1 MPVSLLPL
9 AVSSADLLRAVDA
22 GGWATRSEL
31 AQGVG
36 KAPNNISRD
45 LAGLERAGL
54 IEQDR
59 TSGAPRPLRLTALGH
74 EQLAAIGRA
83 EHGGDKRKPRGR
95 WPLDRIVRNPANR
108 VPLAE
113 NVAARADTI
122 EAAGDVLQE
131 VLLTPPDANGVRML
145 LAGEHRWLGALKL
158 QAEGR
163 LPPALEPGLPFRERE
178 ATDAERILIAIVEN
192 TQVALTPLQDAR
204 QLKAL
209 QDATGWSAREIA
221 KKTGRSPEG
230 SETGVRDVQS
240 KIKVAR
246 EATPEALAE
255 HEAGRLDWHQL
266 RETVMRPKPKA
277 DAQAQAPKDAAVGK
291 TEAADE
297 QPRDWPD
304 GLITETLETP
314 FAAEQGW
321 VEPLIRIQSVFGD
334 GDAYAWRWR
343 VLPTDGIARW
353 GSVAIGAVDD
363 RAAELRAAVRQIRT
377 NCRGHLPVPALT
389 WLDAL
394 LGPHVVD
401 GVDCFNASNAGE
413 RRRSLGWEPRHANHG
428 GAPRSE
434 PPPPPPAALQ
444 TRADDEDLPWDAKTS
459 EDVDEW
465 DRDHNARVADQAVL
479 RRAEDFVGGLTSGDA
494 EQARR
499 LLHQGIGVAGPFTAE
514 DGVIS
519 ADVAGKLQPQP
530 IITIDVNAE
539 WPPERA
545 QALALVVAW
554 ALQQR
559 FGPAEAA

>member
-22 GGWATRSEL
+22 GGWVTKSEL
-31 AQGVG
+31 AESVG
-36 KAPNNISRD
+36 KAPNNIARD

-59 TSGAPRPLRLTALGH
+59 SPDAPRPLRLTELGQ

-83 EHGGDKRKPRGR
+83 EHGGEKRKPRGR

-108 VPLAE
+108 VPLTE

-145 LAGEHRWLGALKL
+145 LAGEHRWLAALRL

-178 ATDAERILIAIVEN
+178 ATDAERILISIVEN

-204 QLKAL
+204 QLLAL
-209 QDATGWSAREIA
+209 QQATGWSAREIA

-266 RETVMRPKPKA
+266 RETVMQPKPKA
-277 DAQAQAPKDAAVGK
+277 ERQGDDEDQIPRFLRRLAEDDTMSSAPAAAPASPPPLPEVAPTPDPLVVNGIRYPNL
-291 TEAADE
+291 TRANEAK
-297 QPRDWPD
+297 
-304 GLITETLETP
+304 
-314 FAAEQGW
+314 
-321 VEPLIRIQSVFGD
+321 
-334 GDAYAWRWR
+334 
-343 VLPTDGIARW
+343 
-353 GSVAIGAVDD
+353 
-363 RAAELRAAVRQIRT
+363 RAAGIL
-377 NCRGHLPVPALT
+377 
-389 WLDAL
+389 
-394 LGPHVVD
+394 
-401 GVDCFNASNAGE
+401 
-413 RRRSLGWEPRHANHG
+413 PRHANHG
-428 GAPRSE
+428 GGARPT
-434 PPPPPPAALQ
+434 PPAPAPV
-444 TRADDEDLPWDAKTS
+444 TPAVTDCEDLPWDAKPS
-459 EDVDEW
+459 EDDVDEW
-465 DRDHNARVADQAVL
+465 DRDHNGRVADQAVL
-479 RRAEDFVGGLTSGDA
+479 RRAEDFTAGIVHGELRGDA
-494 EQARR
+494 FVRQ
-499 LLHQGIGVAGPFTAE
+499 LMFQGIGVSGPFTAE

-545 QALALVVAW
+545 QALASVVAW

-559 FGPAEAA
+559 FGPEADK